1 MQQQAP
7 DLKIDL
13 LSESSEANSPYSP
26 SRSLTGLTIIK
37 SNLLDVLPFGSKQAE
52 KTKKTRSFCFSF
64 LTYLFEK
71 KKLESLKINLLT
83 YIKENQARNFFS
95 EYFPSIKY
103 FKIDFPHCIQIP
115 KAEFFQMNA
124 IDHALFN
131 IST

>member
-37 SNLLDVLPFGSKQAE
+37 SNLSDFLPFGSKQAE

-83 YIKENQARNFFS
+83 YIKENQARIFFS

-103 FKIDFPHCIQIP
+103 FKIDCVDNPKKFPSLHTNSKGRIFPNEC
-115 KAEFFQMNA
+115 N
-124 IDHALFN
+124 
-131 IST
+131 

>member
-1 MQQQAP
+1 MHISVSMQQQAP

-52 KTKKTRSFCFSF
+52 KTRSFCFSF
-64 LTYLFEK
+64 LTHLFEK

-83 YIKENQARNFFS
+83 FIKENQARIFFFRIFAH
-95 EYFPSIKY
+95 Y
-103 FKIDFPHCIQIP
+103 QI
-115 KAEFFQMNA
+115 FQ
-124 IDHALFN
+124 D
-131 IST
+131 